1 MILCINLKV
10 MLFILDYI
18 FIICTWF
25 GESAVMFRQPTLVP
39 VLPSSGN
46 TWQCIFQECS
56 KPEFLLVLRE
66 AVKIP
71 LMQVDVCP
79 CLHKWV
85 CIFEALRSTFA
96 ACQFF
101 SLSSLFLMKNARTE
115 CFIYK
120 RKAFVL
126 VWLCL
131 LRVCLVP
138 VFQTGDLER
147 RSMLGKQPSFRHG

>member
-85 CIFEALRSTFA
+85 CIFEALQSTFA

-115 CFIYK
+115 MFYLQKKSFCSCLAVPFKSLSSACISNWRF
-120 RKAFVL
+120 RKEVYAGE
-126 VWLCL
+126 
-131 LRVCLVP
+131 
-138 VFQTGDLER
+138 TT
-147 RSMLGKQPSFRHG
+147 